1 MDGGLIVAIQSK
13 FYKDLSKFEP
23 VDRLGFTKRQR
34 VMIIK
39 MIPGTLAI
47 LADIIFLDMEGIAFW
62 ILSLVTGSI
71 FIVPPLL
78 KGLGKW
84 EEYSNKIEFFLKKQ
98 DRHYETGQIRRYTAD
113 EFVQKKDVAET
124 DKITKK

>member
-1 MDGGLIVAIQSK
+1 MAIQSK

-23 VDRLGFTKRQR
+23 IDRMGLTKRQR
-34 VMIIK
+34 RMVFRL
-39 MIPGTLAI
+39 IPGTVAI
-47 LADIIFLDMEGIAFW
+47 LSYIVFLDMEGIAFW
-62 ILSLVTGSI
+62 ILSIVTGSI

-98 DRHYETGQIRRYTAD
+98 ERHYETGQIRRYTAD
-113 EFVQKKDVAET
+113 EFVQKKNVSET

>member
-47 LADIIFLDMEGIAFW
+47 LAYIIFLDMEGIAFW

-78 KGLGKW
+78 KGLVKW
-84 EEYSNKIEFFLKKQ
+84 KEYSNKIEFFLKKQ
-98 DRHYETGQIRRYTAD
+98 DRHYETGQIRRYIAD
-113 EFVQKKDVAET
+113 EIVQKKDVSET

>member
-1 MDGGLIVAIQSK
+1 MAIQSK

-23 VDRLGFTKRQR
+23 VDRMGFTKRQR
-34 VMIIK
+34 VMILK
-39 MIPGTLAI
+39 MIPGTCVI
-47 LADIIFLDMEGIAFW
+47 LAYIIFLDMEGITFW
-62 ILSLVTGSI
+62 ILSIVTGSI

-98 DRHYETGQIRRYTAD
+98 DRNYETGQIRRYTAD
-113 EFVQKKDVAET
+113 EFVQKKDVSET

>member
-47 LADIIFLDMEGIAFW
+47 LAYIIFLDMEGIAFW

-84 EEYSNKIEFFLKKQ
+84 KEYSNKIEFSSKNRIDTMKQ
-98 DRHYETGQIRRYTAD
+98 DRYGGI
-113 EFVQKKDVAET
+113 
-124 DKITKK
+124 